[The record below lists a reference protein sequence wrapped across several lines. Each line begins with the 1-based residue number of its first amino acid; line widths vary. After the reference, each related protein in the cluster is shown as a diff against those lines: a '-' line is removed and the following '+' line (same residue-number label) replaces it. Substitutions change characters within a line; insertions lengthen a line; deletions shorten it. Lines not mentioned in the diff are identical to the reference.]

1 MSGFL
6 SKIFGAGIKETVG
19 AVADVV
25 DRFVQ
30 TKEEKQAAL
39 IEIEKVVT
47 ERIGQ
52 IENSA
57 RSETNATMEII
68 KAEMA
73 QGDNYTKRARPTVV
87 YFGLLIIGWNYAIR
101 PFFSITGAD
110 GIEVPM
116 LPVALPDEFWFAWGS
131 VVSIWSMGRTAERI
145 GVKSKVTEVV
155 TGNRFRP

>member
-6 SKIFGAGIKETVG
+6 SKIFGDG
-19 AVADVV
+19 AKGLIDGVRAAADT
-25 DRFVQ
+25 FIQ
-30 TKEEKQAAL
+30 TKDEKAAFEL
-39 IEIEKVVT
+39 AVENVVT
-47 ERIGQ
+47 ERLTQ

-57 RSETNATMEII
+57 RTETAATMEII